1 MAVYYSGDET
11 TERES
16 LADTIA
22 VRSPMSVPMLSR
34 LPQKTIYN
42 RVHQWSVDV
51 PFTSSDNV
59 RLPGTPHANTRF
71 EGDAYSYRS
80 TSFPLKLKA
89 ICEIQSL
96 GIQVSGTDRTVVM
109 AGADNTFDYRAGQ
122 LATTV
127 LNGIDNA
134 LMFGVGSPE
143 TSGKYGGADTRRVQG
158 ALFWAAWTGLER
170 CHGTKT
176 TIEDPYGVDITSPYF
191 STCYNFAH
199 TNITGESFFQNV
211 VRRACQAGADM
222 DQAWEWW
229 AGRLTMSRISKFLM
243 TDTGRNINDRQI
255 AASEG
260 GGYDYLHW
268 IVLPDGTRA
277 IFRTNHWLDDMNNTF
292 TVDNTGA
299 TLYTPGTPDPEG
311 SISAITC
318 SGDQTIWGHRPGSVK
333 VCWLREPGFE
343 AVPVDGDSSK
353 LACKAE
359 FTLEV
364 NHPLDVAAA
373 LNTSA

>member
-34 LPQKTIYN
+34 LPSKSIQN
-42 RVHQWSVDV
+42 RVIEWSVDV
-51 PFTSSDNV
+51 PFTSSENV
-59 RLPGTPHANTRF
+59 RSIGTPHANTRF
-71 EGDAYSYRS
+71 EGDSYTYRG

-89 ICEIQSL
+89 IAEIQAL

-127 LNGIDNA
+127 LNNTDNV
-134 LMFGVGSPE
+134 LMFGQGSPE
-143 TSGKYGGADTRRVQG
+143 TSGKVGATNQRQCQG
-158 ALFWAAWTGLER
+158 ALYWAAYTGLER

-176 TIEDPYGVDITSPYF
+176 SVMDPYGTTITSPYF
-191 STCYNFAH
+191 STFYDFNH

-222 DQAWEWW
+222 DMPWEWW
-229 AGRLTMSRISKFLM
+229 AGRLTMARISKFLM
-243 TDTGRNINDRQI
+243 TDTGRNINERNVD
-255 AASEG
+255 ASAG
-260 GGYDYLHW
+260 VGYDYLHTM
-268 IVLPDGTRA
+268 VLPDGTRA
-277 IFRTNHWLDDMNNTF
+277 TFRTNHWLDDMSNTLSI
-292 TVDNTGA
+292 DNTGA
-299 TLYTPGTPDPEG
+299 TIYTPGSPDPEG
-311 SISAITC
+311 SISARTF

-353 LACKAE
+353 LVCKCE

-364 NHPLDVAAA
+364 AHPLDVAGAG
-373 LNTSA
+373 NTSA